1 MTPEAIMVK
10 AKEISLDLRQRIV
23 NAHKAGNGY
32 TSISKQF
39 QVSRTGVRNIIKKLK
54 DINTVQNKTGR
65 GRKQTISKSL
75 ERKLARDVT
84 KDPRTTAKTLMY
96 ELAKSGL
103 EVSRKAVSRT
113 LNRNGLNGCTPRKT
127 PLLKKRHL
135 HARLKF
141 ASDNLEKGEAY
152 WKSVIWSGETKL

>member
-39 QVSRTGVRNIIKKLK
+39 QASRTGVRSIIKKLK

-65 GRKQTISKSL
+65 GRKRTISTSL
-75 ERKLARDVT
+75 QRKLVRDVT
-84 KDPRTTAKTLMY
+84 KDPRTTAQDPN
-96 ELAKSGL
+96 
-103 EVSRKAVSRT
+103 V
-113 LNRNGLNGCTPRKT
+113 
-127 PLLKKRHL
+127 
-135 HARLKF
+135 
-141 ASDNLEKGEAY
+141 
-152 WKSVIWSGETKL
+152 